1 MLLISH
7 SIAGIRPY
15 PKPKKGKTMTVRAKF
30 NCHYI
35 QRADDNSSIT
45 VHMGA
50 VTAGLAENKA
60 WSKLTPGG
68 LVSMH
73 ISNPDAF
80 GLFEQGKEYFIDI
93 APAE

>member
-7 SIAGIRPY
+7 SIAGRSLY
-15 PKPKKGKTMTVRAKF
+15 PKPKQDKAMSVRAKF

-35 QRADDNSSIT
+35 QHADDNSSIT

-50 VTAGLAENKA
+50 VTTGSEENKA

-93 APAE
+93 APVE